1 MNGKSLWKYVPPPGP
16 TLSLLLIGLVLL
28 SALIYY
34 RAVKIQR
41 FLEPALALS
50 QPRNEFAKNIN
61 LIFQKEFGKESMRG
75 LKIKSSSIL
84 IETSLLFS
92 ADGTMKSSAQD
103 DLQKLARVFL
113 ALMKND
119 HTRSEISLVLI
130 IGRFPSYGARG
141 VNASEMMAVQ
151 RMVGSIQNGL
161 FLLEP
166 ELGIRYSSY
175 FAGVAQPTD
184 PHEPNRYVLEL
195 RIIPSEFLHIEVLEK
210 LEKYSL

>member
-1 MNGKSLWKYVPPPGP
+1 
-16 TLSLLLIGLVLL
+16 
-28 SALIYY
+28 
-34 RAVKIQR
+34 
-41 FLEPALALS
+41 
-50 QPRNEFAKNIN
+50 
-61 LIFQKEFGKESMRG
+61 MRG
-75 LKIKSSSIL
+75 LKIKSSSVL

-92 ADGTMKSSAQD
+92 EDGTIKPSAPD
-103 DLQKLARVFL
+103 ELQKLARVFL
-113 ALMKND
+113 ALMKDD

-141 VNASEMMAVQ
+141 VKVSEMMAAQ
-151 RMVGSIQNGL
+151 RMVGSIQSGL
-161 FLLEP
+161 FQLEP

-184 PHEPNRYVLEL
+184 PQERNKYVLEL